1 MSNFYLPADG
11 KEPQLPDVNSIPKME
26 GLPPEVVDALRRLG
40 YPVSEAPMSNSDGVN
55 IVVPSQETDAAAFQQ
70 VVEPS
75 QQLADNFSRML
86 ASQPQAQAQP
96 YIPYLDGV

>member
-1 MSNFYLPADG
+1 MSNFYLPPDG

-40 YPVSEAPMSNSDGVN
+40 YPVTETPMSNSDGIN
-55 IVVPSQETDAAAFQQ
+55 IVVPSQQTDAAAFQQ

-75 QQLADNFSRML
+75 QQLADNFSQML
-86 ASQPQAQAQP
+86 ASQPQAQVQP

>member
-11 KEPQLPDVNSIPKME
+11 KEPSMPDVNSIPKME

-40 YPVSEAPMSNSDGVN
+40 YPVTETPMSKSDGIN
-55 IVVPSQETDAAAFQQ
+55 IVVPSQETNAYAFQQ

-75 QQLADNFSRML
+75 QQLADNFSQML

-96 YIPYLDGV
+96 FIPYIDGV